1 MLMQQVPDVRDI
13 VLVGGGH
20 SHVQVLRRFGMRPEP
35 GVRLTLIAREP
46 HTPYS
51 GMLPGFIAGEY
62 RWDDIHIDLARLG
75 AYCDARFIADEVVG
89 VAPDD
94 RRILL
99 NDRPSIR
106 YDVLSINT
114 GGIPLKGM
122 PVHETVVPVKPIGRF
137 IEAWER
143 LLERTRDHVG
153 FPLAIVGGGPGSVE
167 LAVAIAERYG
177 KRFCITL
184 VTADST
190 ILRNHSNRTRTT
202 IERVLGLHG
211 IVTTTSFNVV
221 GVDSAGLRSESGDF
235 VATESTLW
243 VSGVEAPKWLGE
255 SGFDVDGDGF
265 LRVDRT
271 LRSTSHSEVFAAGDA
286 VDLVGQPRPKSGVF
300 AVREGPVLAE
310 NLRRFVLS
318 KRLRK
323 YRAQRR
329 ALALIRVSRQ
339 SAVASRGAWSM
350 HGRWMGTWKHWI
362 DTRFMRRFNQL
373 PSMTLGETTL
383 PVSLRDDAPAAIRC
397 GGCGAK
403 LGADL
408 LARVLGQLPIQA
420 GPDIKQGIG
429 DDAAIVELGSSS
441 IVTSCDSF
449 RAMISDPYRFGRIAA
464 HHAMSDLFAMGAAP
478 QIALAIATV
487 PAMADALM
495 EDDLLQ
501 MMSGA
506 VSVFSSHGVRLVG
519 GHSAE
524 STELSIGFTVTGAA
538 PEDPLLKSGMQVG
551 NRLVLS
557 KPIGTGVL
565 LAGVMHGKT
574 SARDLMKAIE
584 MMDQSNALA
593 AGILRDHGATACTD
607 ITGFGLL
614 GHLGEMARAS
624 ERAVVLDAFSVPILG
639 GASALME
646 SGVESSLQ
654 RNNEQVITDFVVPE
668 QHVHTP
674 LVRLL
679 VDPQTAGGLLA
690 SVPRDAGASCVV
702 ALAQHGYD
710 HAHIVGEVTDES
722 TSRIRIT

>member
-1 MLMQQVPDVRDI
+1 MLQIPDVRDV

-20 SHVQVLRRFGMRPEP
+20 SHVQVLRRFGMRREP
-35 GVRLTLIAREP
+35 GVRLTLVAREP

-51 GMLPGFIAGEY
+51 GMLPGFIAGQY
-62 RWDDIHIDLARLG
+62 LWDDIHIDLARLS
-75 AYCDARFIADEVVG
+75 AFCDARFIADEVVG
-89 VAPDD
+89 IAPEDG
-94 RRILL
+94 RILFK
-99 NDRPSIR
+99 DRPSIR
-106 YDVLSINT
+106 YDTLSINT

-122 PVHETVVPVKPIGRF
+122 PVHETVLPVKPIGRF
-137 IEAWER
+137 IEAWEG
-143 LLERTRDHVG
+143 LLERTRSRVG

-167 LAVAIAERYG
+167 LAIAIAERFG
-177 KRFCITL
+177 SRFFITL

-190 ILRNHSNRTRTT
+190 MLLSHSNRTRTT
-202 IERVLGLHG
+202 IERTLGLHG
-211 IVTTTSFNVV
+211 IVTTTGFS
-221 GVDSAGLRSESGDF
+221 VDSVNGEGLWSASGDF
-235 VATESTLW
+235 LPADSTLW
-243 VSGVEAPKWLGE
+243 VSGVEAPQWLRD
-255 SGFDVDGDGF
+255 SGFDVDSDGF
-265 LRVDRT
+265 LRVDRS
-271 LRSTSHSEVFAAGDA
+271 LRSMSHPNVFAAGDV
-286 VDLVGQPRPKSGVF
+286 VDLVGQSRPKSGVF

-318 KRLRK
+318 RRLRK
-323 YRAQRR
+323 FRAQRQ

-339 SAVASRGAWSM
+339 SAVASRGTWSM
-350 HGRWMGTWKHWI
+350 HGRWMGAWKHWI
-362 DTRFMRRFNQL
+362 DARFMRRFNQL
-373 PSMTLGETTL
+373 PSMAIGETAL
-383 PVSLRDDAPAAIRC
+383 PVGLRDDAPAVMRC

-408 LARVLGQLPIQA
+408 LARVLGQLPIQT
-420 GPDIKQGIG
+420 GPDIRQGIG

-464 HHAMSDLFAMGAAP
+464 HHAMSDLFAMGAVP
-478 QIALAIATV
+478 RIALAIATV

-524 STELSIGFTVTGAA
+524 SSELSIGFTVTGAA
-538 PEDPLLKSGMQVG
+538 PEEPLLKSGMQVG
-551 NRLVLS
+551 NQLVLS

-565 LAGVMHGKT
+565 LAGAMQGKT
-574 SARDLMKAIE
+574 SARDLMTSIE

-607 ITGFGLL
+607 VTGFGLL
-614 GHLGEMARAS
+614 GHLGEMIRAS
-624 ERAVVLDAFSVPILG
+624 DRTVVLDAFAVPVLD

-646 SGVESSLQ
+646 NGIESSLQ
-654 RNNEQVITDFVVPE
+654 RNNEQVMKDFVVPE
-668 QHVHTP
+668 EHLHTSP
-674 LVRLL
+674 VRLL

-690 SVPRDAGASCVV
+690 SVPRDASASCVV

-710 HAHIVGEVTDES
+710 QARIVGMVTDES